1 MDAVTTPETPTR
13 GDAAGHP
20 EVLSDRPTVGRLLRL
35 AWPVVISRS
44 SQVVVGVADAIMV
57 AHLGEASLAA
67 TTTGA
72 TNTFNLLILPM
83 GIAFIVSSFSAQY
96 TGQGDAAG
104 ARRYGW
110 YGLGLALLTQLICLA
125 GIPWIPAGLAAMGH
139 DGEVLRLMT
148 GYMQIRLLTGGA
160 AAGIEALANYYTGLG
175 NTRLPM
181 GVSLVAMTLNV
192 AGNWLL
198 IDGHLGAPAL
208 GIRGAALASALSTGL
223 AFLLFLGLFLS
234 RAGTAAAGQRIAL
247 AGSEFLRMLRFGL
260 PVGFNWFFEF
270 LAFSLFI
277 NVLVAGLGTT
287 ILAAFMIV
295 LQINAVSFMPAFGV
309 ASAGAVLVGQAIGAS
324 RPDDVPRAVRLTL
337 LVVGTWQ
344 GSVGLAYLL
353 LPRVLMGPF
362 VHEGTATAELMPI
375 GVMVLMLSAS
385 WQLFDATAMTV
396 AEALRA
402 AGDTAFTMWVRV
414 VLAWV
419 IFIPGVF
426 LTIRVFD
433 GGFLAAMLWVVVYLG
448 LLAAVLAL
456 RFRAGAWRR
465 IDLTGAHG
473 G

>member
-1 MDAVTTPETPTR
+1 MVVSGPEALIAP
-13 GDAAGHP
+13 P
-20 EVLSDRPTVGRLLRL
+20 SVGRLLRL

-44 SQVVVGVADAIMV
+44 TQVVVGVADAIMV
-57 AHLGEASLAA
+57 AHLGEVALAA

-72 TNTFNLLILPM
+72 VNTFNLLILPM

-125 GIPWIPAGLAAMGH
+125 GISAVPAALGSLGH
-139 DGEVLRLMT
+139 SGDVLRLMS
-148 GYMQIRLLTGGA
+148 GYMQVRLISGGA
-160 AAGIEALANYYTGLG
+160 STGIEALANYYTGLG

-181 GVSLVAMTLNV
+181 AVSVTAMVLNV
-192 AGNWLL
+192 AGNWVF
-198 IDGHLGAPAL
+198 IDGRLGAPAL
-208 GIRGAALASALSTGL
+208 GVQGAALASTLATGA
-223 AFLLFLGLFLS
+223 AFLLFLGLFLG
-234 RAGTAAAGQRIAL
+234 RVGTGAGAARVRL
-247 AGSEFLRMLRFGL
+247 AGREFARMLRFGL

-277 NVLVAGLGTT
+277 NVFVAGLGTT

-324 RPDDVPRAVRLTL
+324 RQEDVPRAVRLTL
-337 LVVGTWQ
+337 LVVGAWQ

-353 LPRVLMGPF
+353 LPRALMAPF
-362 VHEGTATAELMPI
+362 VHERAATAELMPI
-375 GVMVLMLSAS
+375 GAAVLMLSAS
-385 WQLFDATAMTV
+385 WQLFDAAAMTI

-414 VLAWV
+414 ALAWV
-419 IFIPGVF
+419 VFIPGVF
-426 LTIRVFD
+426 VTLRVLG
-433 GGFLAAMLWVVVYLG
+433 GGFLAGMLWIVVYLG

-465 IDLTGAHG
+465 IDLTGARAA
-473 G
+473 